1 MLTQQKIEQ
10 MFKEM
15 GLASEMERARFIELA
30 ELGPEPDT
38 SKEQIFIHITTDTNI
53 EKKMEDVE
61 LA

>member
-1 MLTQQKIEQ
+1 MLTEQEIKQ

-15 GLASEMERARFIELA
+15 GLASEEERGHFIELA
-30 ELGPEPDT
+30 KLGSEPDT